1 MKKKI
6 LSIFLLLL
14 LIPLLIFSTSIK
26 NVFAASAFDVSV
38 QNDLAYSQFN
48 TLVNANKSTFVYN
61 SNTNLPNVRFI
72 YSMPK
77 ENDVFSFGTLLLSF
91 SNSTR
96 ASNFYNNNAQRVNSY
111 KHNYPIF
118 INLILGF
125 QINAEVSYQ
134 MTLNGNEIFVKIFL
148 SKFYLWE
155 QVENETSVIVSSDF
169 SNGIDV
175 TYKLPSFVSGGGFL
189 SVSGSSSDVT
199 SESFNFVGGWRVG
212 VEDFSNE
219 YIPFS
224 NGQSFNLS
232 NTVYANVGFW
242 LNTPSIS
249 FELLYDYQSSYFYK
263 NLLWVD
269 LSNIHVSCGDSC
281 QYSLTNTFVYSKEIF
296 DNNKNSFVSENYKSS
311 ASIDYSGGGAFRVV
325 NVKGA
330 ISSNTSGVFA
340 LKKIN
345 ISSEGWLVNCYNSN
359 NQYFS
364 FDFYLDAYFAGG
376 NVGNSSVFNVVN
388 FSDLSENLYKKDVQW
403 YDVFGHLYNFFIYLV
418 FDMPVIS
425 DLASVVYGFAY
436 SLVAFFKWFIA
447 TAGLFGVVG
456 VAVLGIIA
464 LLLVFRFT

>member
-14 LIPLLIFSTSIK
+14 LIPLLIFSTSVK
-26 NVFAASAFDVSV
+26 NVFAASAFNVSV
-38 QNDLAYSQFN
+38 QNDLSYSQFN
-48 TLVNANKSTFVYN
+48 SLVNANKSMFIYN
-61 SNTNLPNVRFI
+61 SNTNLPNVRFV
-72 YSMPK
+72 YTMPK

-91 SNSTR
+91 SSSTF
-96 ASNFYNNNAQRVNSY
+96 ASKFYKSNAQTVNSFR
-111 KHNYPIF
+111 HNYPIF
-118 INLILGF
+118 FNLILGF
-125 QINAEVSYQ
+125 QVNAEVSYQ
-134 MTLNGNEIFVKIFL
+134 MTLNGNEIFINIFL
-148 SKFYLWE
+148 SNFYLWE

-169 SNGIDV
+169 SSGVDV
-175 TYKLPSFVSGGGFL
+175 TYKLRSFVSGGGFL
-189 SVSGSSSDVT
+189 SVSSSNADVT

-212 VEDFSNE
+212 VYDFSNKH
-219 YIPFS
+219 IPFS
-224 NGQSFNLS
+224 QKAFNLLG
-232 NTVYANVGFW
+232 TVYANVGFW
-242 LNTPSIS
+242 LSSPSIS
-249 FELLYDYQSSYFYK
+249 FELCYDYQSSYFYK

-269 LSNIHVSCGDSC
+269 LSNINVSCDEAC
-281 QYSLTNTFVYSKEIF
+281 QYSVTNTFVYNKEIF

-311 ASIDYSGGGAFRVV
+311 ASIDYSGGGGFRVV
-325 NVKGA
+325 NIKGV

-388 FSDLSENLYKKDVQW
+388 FSDLSQNLYKKDVQW

-456 VAVLGIIA
+456 VAVLGIVA